1 MRRNLILHT
10 SLQIRAL
17 HRNHDLVSCH
27 CPEMREVGQ
36 DPGLDAKA
44 RPFRKNLRLDGLEE
58 MDTRS
63 WDRIGNAERAM
74 LVLAHQVVEVKQ
86 QQSGKGYKNQP
97 ICEISDF
104 QSTPSLPYRAHAA
117 TAPAHVAI
125 SLTAFDAGTTQWRW
139 KTCTA
144 PGTFHNANI
153 LLPEPPPVRANCA
166 NQSKF
171 RPLETSGQ

>member
-1 MRRNLILHT
+1 M
-10 SLQIRAL
+10 
-17 HRNHDLVSCH
+17 
-27 CPEMREVGQ
+27 
-36 DPGLDAKA
+36 
-44 RPFRKNLRLDGLEE
+44 
-58 MDTRS
+58 
-63 WDRIGNAERAM
+63 WDRIRNAERAM

-86 QQSGKGYKNQP
+86 QQSGKGYENQP

-117 TAPAHVAI
+117 TAPAHAAI

-171 RPLETSGQ
+171 RLLEISGQ